1 MSNEL
6 EALKAENAD
15 PEFVRYHT
23 DAEKVETMKAEI
35 KELHMRMDYNFE
47 SYKTSNCFMKQEME
61 KAKAENAKLKDRIEE
76 MEADACDADQLLAEC
91 MKYEKAYDAALKAV
105 ESMRDAY
112 ASFYDNTDN
121 DTNEDG
127 DDVHVIDDE
136 YIREGENH
144 YEDAQRY
151 AVDSGDIGLRKATGV
166 YEEAQRELSI
176 IRRMTEPQKIQQ
188 WHWLKSWKPVVL
200 DELQLQLKEEN
211 HAVSDS

>member
-6 EALKAENAD
+6 EALMAKNAELLERIEGMKINA
-15 PEFVRYHT
+15 Y
-23 DAEKVETMKAEI
+23 DAEQLIAE
-35 KELHMRMDYNFE
+35 
-47 SYKTSNCFMKQEME
+47 S
-61 KAKAENAKLKDRIEE
+61 AKIN
-76 MEADACDADQLLAEC
+76 
-91 MKYEKAYDAALKAV
+91 KAYDAALKAV

-112 ASFYDNTDN
+112 AAFYDNTDN

-127 DDVHVIDDE
+127 DDVHTIDDQF
-136 YIREGENH
+136 IREGENH

-166 YEEAQRELSI
+166 WEEAQRELSI

-188 WHWLKSWKPVVL
+188 WHWLKNWKPVVL
-200 DELQLQLKEEN
+200 DELQLQLKEDN